1 MSSLSLYKEGVPFL
15 EGSVFLLEVMCNR
28 LPGAGACGADVVPT
42 GELGHTNPAGSSGVS
57 DTVALNLE
65 VNTSALN
72 INDQITP
79 EDTPRPGGFPSDAP
93 HNPGGFPEE
102 DTPRPRDFLDLVD
115 SVTDWNATPTR
126 PRMFPH
132 KLF

>member
-1 MSSLSLYKEGVPFL
+1 M
-15 EGSVFLLEVMCNR
+15 
-28 LPGAGACGADVVPT
+28 VPT
-42 GELGHTNPAGSSGVS
+42 CEPQVLSHTNPAGSSGVS
-57 DTVALNLE
+57 DIVALNLE

-79 EDTPRPGGFPSDAP
+79 EDTPGPGFPSDAP
-93 HNPGGFPEE
+93 HSPGEFPQE

-115 SVTDWNATPTR
+115 SVTTDWNATPTR

>member
-1 MSSLSLYKEGVPFL
+1 MLR
-15 EGSVFLLEVMCNR
+15 CR
-28 LPGAGACGADVVPT
+28 LPGAGACGADMVPT
-42 GELGHTNPAGSSGVS
+42 CDPEVHSLTNPPPNGNAVS
-57 DTVALNLE
+57 DIVALNLE

-72 INDQITP
+72 INDQVSP
-79 EDTPRPGGFPSDAP
+79 D
-93 HNPGGFPEE
+93 

-132 KLF
+132 KLY